1 MASFKATKIN
11 PDRFHHSQI
20 KFYLILVPITILM
33 LLPILF
39 IFSHALKPMN
49 ELFEWPPRFIP
60 RNPTFDNFT
69 NLFNQAADSN
79 IPFSRYVFNS
89 IIVTTIGVI
98 LTIII
103 TTISAFALSKLHF
116 KGKDLLFNINQYAL
130 MFVGTAVTIPRYLT
144 ISVLGLTD
152 TMIVHILPLLALPV
166 GLFLV
171 KQFID
176 QLPNELI
183 EAARLDGATDFQ
195 IYLKVI
201 LPIIKPAIATV
212 GILAFQAFWNNV
224 ETSNLFVND
233 ESKRTLA
240 FYLSTL
246 TSTVGNTVAG
256 QGMAAAASLIMFLP
270 NLVFFIIVQSKVMD
284 TMAHSGIK

>member
-20 KFYLILVPITILM
+20 KFYLILVPISILM

-39 IFSHALKPMN
+39 IFSHALKPMS

-69 NLFNQAADSN
+69 NLFNQTAESN

-89 IIVTTIGVI
+89 VVVTTVGVI
-98 LTIII
+98 LTIFI

-116 KGKDLLFNINQYAL
+116 KGKEVLFNINQYAL

-152 TMIVHILPLLALPV
+152 TMLVHIIPLLALPV

-176 QLPNELI
+176 QIPNELI

-195 IYLKVI
+195 IYVRVI
-201 LPIIKPAIATV
+201 MPIIKPAIATV
-212 GILAFQAFWNNV
+212 GILAFQAFWNNL

-246 TSTVGNTVAG
+246 ASGANAVSG

-270 NLVFFIIVQSKVMD
+270 NLIFFIFVQSKVMD